1 MNIGMSMRDY
11 VQNRGSARTAIRVL
25 VIVSSVTAILTL
37 AWIIPTDHISYSSE
51 SHTSA
56 AIENASTT
64 PEVVFVPT
72 HIETPEAVK
81 AVYMTACI
89 GGTPS
94 LRTKMLT
101 LFDGTELN
109 SLVLD
114 LKDYT
119 GTISYRDT
127 KVAVPAGGGGC
138 RIADLPEFIKEL
150 HARGIYVIAR
160 ITVFQ
165 DPLYA
170 AHNPE
175 WAVQSLS
182 NPSGIWKD
190 KNKLAFID
198 PGSSE
203 YWDYIVSIGKEA
215 YEIGFD
221 ELNFDYI
228 RFPSDGNLADA
239 SFSQSIGRKKR
250 EVLRDFFAYLDI
262 SFASTSVP
270 LSADLFGLT
279 TSSYDDLGIGQ
290 VLEDALPYFDY
301 IAPMV
306 YPSHYAK
313 GFNGLAKP
321 AEHPYEVVR
330 SSMDHA
336 ARRAVAASTTPLK
349 LRPWLQD
356 FNLGAIYTPAM
367 VRAQMQA
374 TYDAGLT
381 SWMLWNAANRYQMGA
396 LAEKGVI
403 DMKSVETA
411 VSTTTTPVQ

>member
-1 MNIGMSMRDY
+1 MSMREY
-11 VQNRGSARTAIRVL
+11 VGNIANARTGIRVI
-25 VIVSSVTAILTL
+25 VVVSSVTLILAI
-37 AWIIPTDHISYSSE
+37 AWFIPEDHISYSSGPVMSAVVE
-51 SHTSA
+51 S
-56 AIENASTT
+56 ASTT

-94 LRTKMLT
+94 LRTKMLS

-119 GTISYRDT
+119 GTISYRAT
-127 KVAVPAGGGGC
+127 KVVVPAGGRGC
-138 RIADLPEFIKEL
+138 RISDLPEFITEL
-150 HARGIYVIAR
+150 HSRGIYVIAR

-170 AHNPE
+170 SHSPE
-175 WAVQSLS
+175 LAVQSIS
-182 NPSGIWKD
+182 NPSGIWRD
-190 KNKLAFID
+190 KNKLAYID

-239 SFSQSIGRKKR
+239 SFPQSIGRKKR
-250 EVLRDFFAYLDI
+250 EVLREFFAYLD
-262 SFASTSVP
+262 SALASTSVP

-279 TSSYDDLGIGQ
+279 TSAYDDLGIGQ

-306 YPSHYAK
+306 YPSHYSK
-313 GFNGLAKP
+313 GFNGMANP
-321 AEHPYEVVR
+321 AEHPYEVIK

-336 ARRAVAASTTPLK
+336 VRRAVLASTTPLK

-381 SWMLWNAANRYQMGA
+381 SWMLWNASNRYQTEA

-403 DMKSVETA
+403 DMRSVETA
-411 VSTTTTPVQ
+411 VASTTVR

>member
-11 VQNRGSARTAIRVL
+11 VRNMASARTGIRVI
-25 VIVSSVTAILTL
+25 VVVSSVALILTI
-37 AWIIPTDHISYSSE
+37 AWVVPIDHISYSPVSV
-51 SHTSA
+51 TSA
-56 AIENASTT
+56 VIENASTT
-64 PEVVFVPT
+64 PEVVAVPT
-72 HIETPEAVK
+72 HIETPDAVK

-119 GTISYRDT
+119 GTISYRGT
-127 KVAVPAGGGGC
+127 KVAVPAGGYGC
-138 RIADLPEFIKEL
+138 RIADLPEFITEL

-170 AHNPE
+170 AHNPTL
-175 WAVQSLS
+175 AVQSLS

-198 PGSSE
+198 PGASE

-239 SFSQSIGRKKR
+239 SFAQSVGRKKR
-250 EVLRDFFAYLDI
+250 EVLRDFFAYLDLAL
-262 SFASTSVP
+262 ASTSAP

-279 TSSYDDLGIGQ
+279 TSAYDDLGIGQ

-313 GFNGLAKP
+313 GFNGMAKP
-321 AEHPYEVVR
+321 AEYPYEVVR

-336 ARRAVAASTTPLK
+336 ARRAVLASTTPLK

-356 FNLGAIYTPAM
+356 FNLGAIYTPEM

-381 SWMLWNAANRYQMGA
+381 SWMLWNAANRYQREA

-403 DMKSVETA
+403 DVKSVETA
-411 VSTTTTPVQ
+411 VVSTTTPQ

>member
-1 MNIGMSMRDY
+1 MNIGMSMREC
-11 VQNRGSARTAIRVL
+11 VGNIANARTGIRVI
-25 VIVSSVTAILTL
+25 VVVSSVTLILAI
-37 AWIIPTDHISYSSE
+37 AWFVPEDHMSYFSGSA
-51 SHTSA
+51 TSA
-56 AIENASTT
+56 VVESASTT

-94 LRTKMLT
+94 LRTKMLS

-119 GTISYRDT
+119 GTISYSST
-127 KVAVPAGGGGC
+127 KVAVPAGGRGC
-138 RIADLPEFIKEL
+138 RIADLPEFITEL
-150 HARGIYVIAR
+150 HSRGIYVIAR

-170 AHNPE
+170 SHKPKL
-175 WAVQSLS
+175 AVQSIS
-182 NPSGIWKD
+182 NPSSVWRD
-190 KNKLAFID
+190 KNKLAYID
-198 PGSSE
+198 PGASE

-228 RFPSDGNLADA
+228 RFPSDGNLSDT
-239 SFSQSIGRKKR
+239 SYSHSIGRKKR
-250 EVLRDFFAYLDI
+250 EVLRDFFAYLDLTL
-262 SFASTSVP
+262 ASTSVP

-279 TSSYDDLGIGQ
+279 TSAYDDLGIGQ

-306 YPSHYAK
+306 YPSHYSK
-313 GFNGLAKP
+313 GFNGMANP
-321 AEHPYEVVR
+321 AEHPYEVIK

-336 ARRAVAASTTPLK
+336 VRRAVLASTTPLK

-381 SWMLWNAANRYQMGA
+381 SWMLWNASNRYQTEA

-403 DMKSVETA
+403 DMRSVETA
-411 VSTTTTPVQ
+411 VASTTVR